1 MTSESESVVMMI
13 KVPLGYRGCDRRLD
27 NTDGRCSS
35 DSVYER
41 SSIPILYSANNLS
54 HSERTRTEYELELMH
69 HTELCCE
76 VFVRIT

>member
-1 MTSESESVVMMI
+1 MTPESESVVMMF
-13 KVPLGYRGCDRRLD
+13 KVPQRYRGCDRRLD

-41 SSIPILYSANNLS
+41 IPILYSANNRS